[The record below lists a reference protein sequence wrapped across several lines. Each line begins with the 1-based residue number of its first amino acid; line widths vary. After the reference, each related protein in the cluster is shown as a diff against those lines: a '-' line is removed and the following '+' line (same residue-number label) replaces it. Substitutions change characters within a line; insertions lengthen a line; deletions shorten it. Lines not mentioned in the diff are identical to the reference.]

1 MLEGTQKVHF
11 PTCMCS
17 CHRNLSWKY
26 SFPAALQFRISRKSS
41 NLSERLCL
49 DSCVPLVCLSKP
61 TLISQSPF
69 RPRVC
74 SSSSRLSWL
83 FLALFQSLAI
93 NFTLQWGAL
102 VTVQRRRERKPHRLA
117 SQRQYLIVFTNNN
130 LPIIASAPSP
140 PLHRRGWVYSLNCWR

>member
-83 FLALFQSLAI
+83 FLALFRFHI
-93 NFTLQWGAL
+93 NFRKYLVNLNTHTLTDKKTL
-102 VTVQRRRERKPHRLA
+102 LELRLGW
-117 SQRQYLIVFTNNN
+117 IKCIN
-130 LPIIASAPSP
+130 LGRNDIFITEFSN
-140 PLHRRGWVYSLNCWR
+140 LWI

>member
-1 MLEGTQKVHF
+1 MFVSWGWVVMGNALR
-11 PTCMCS
+11 CS
-17 CHRNLSWKY
+17 LPC
-26 SFPAALQFRISRKSS
+26 PAKQGR
-41 NLSERLCL
+41 
-49 DSCVPLVCLSKP
+49 P
-61 TLISQSPF
+61 TLGSLGGFVVQPPGNFHSTSACSMF
-69 RPRVC
+69 LHVLMPRA
-74 SSSSRLSWL
+74 SLFDSLRLFGSHKAQQWL